1 MQQQRQVIKNQEPV
15 NIPAQQTSMAHAQP
29 SFHEDEEQKYVDV
42 GAAQDHNN
50 TDYEEPYVNNN
61 YDDSEQSPQKSPDSH
76 NPVSAQNEREPMLYV
91 DVNLGT
97 SGTQRIVV
105 YEGDT
110 AEGLAEKFSLEFNLD
125 ESMKDK
131 LTQML
136 QQQIAGVLEKI
147 DEDEEQISNNS
158 DQNHE

>member
-1 MQQQRQVIKNQEPV
+1 MDPNSQEDDG
-15 NIPAQQTSMAHAQP
+15 NYGQP
-29 SFHEDEEQKYVDV
+29 YQGHDE
-42 GAAQDHNN
+42 
-50 TDYEEPYVNNN
+50 
-61 YDDSEQSPQKSPDSH
+61 DDSEQSPHKSPESN
-76 NPVSAQNEREPMLYV
+76 NPHSAQNEREPMLYV

-125 ESMKDK
+125 ESMKEK
-131 LTQML
+131 LTIML

-147 DEDEEQISNNS
+147 DEEQVSNNS